1 MKKTATPFS
10 ALGMSSITVIF
21 ATLCLTVFAVL
32 TLATVRAGTS
42 TSVANAESVKA
53 YYAADCEAEEILSVL
68 RNGALPEGVT
78 QEGGISSYSCKVSDT
93 QQLDVKVRT
102 DGEDFEILQWQL
114 VYSAQ
119 WQADDSLEVW
129 NGN

>member
-1 MKKTATPFS
+1 MKKSGASFS

-32 TLATVRAGTS
+32 TLATVRAETA
-42 TSVANAESVKA
+42 TSVANAESIKA
-53 YYAADCEAEEILSVL
+53 YYAADCEAERILAGLRSGIVPDGVSVS
-68 RNGALPEGVT
+68 
-78 QEGGISSYSCKVSDT
+78 GGISSYSCRVSDS
-93 QQLDVKVRT
+93 QRLDVKVRT
-102 DGEDFEILQWQL
+102 DGEDYEILQWQL

-129 NGN
+129 SGN

>member
-32 TLATVRAGTS
+32 TLVTVRAGTA
-42 TSVANAESVKA
+42 TSVSNAESVKA
-53 YYAADCEAEEILSVL
+53 YYAADCEAEEILSAL
-68 RNGALPEGVT
+68 RNGVLPEGVT
-78 QEGGISSYSCKVSDT
+78 QEGGISSYSCKVSDS

>member
-1 MKKTATPFS
+1 MKKTAAPFS

-32 TLATVRAGTS
+32 TLATVRAGTA
-42 TSVANAESVKA
+42 TSVANADSIKA
-53 YYAADCEAEEILSVL
+53 YYAADCEAERILAEI
-68 RNGALPEGVT
+68 RNGTEPDGVSRN
-78 QEGGISSYSCKVSDT
+78 GDVVKYSCRVSDT
-93 QQLDVKVRT
+93 QQLDVSVRT
-102 DGEDFEILQWQL
+102 DGEDYEILQWQL

-119 WQADDSLEVW
+119 WQADDSLGVW